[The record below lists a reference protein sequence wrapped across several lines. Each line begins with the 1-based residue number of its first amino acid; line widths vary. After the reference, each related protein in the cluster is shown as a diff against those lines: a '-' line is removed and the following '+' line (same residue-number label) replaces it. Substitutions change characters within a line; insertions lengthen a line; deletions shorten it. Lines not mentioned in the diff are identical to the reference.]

1 VFIIS
6 TKDVLPTLMSFFY
19 SFSKGSAKRAARI
32 HQIQKLHDD
41 PTLTYKEIHSVR
53 WLSYF
58 NALTTVYR
66 TTDSLLS
73 YLAEVGTD
81 DPKANG
87 LKKKVELFLQ

>member
-1 VFIIS
+1 M
-6 TKDVLPTLMSFFY
+6 LL
-19 SFSKGSAKRAARI
+19 
-32 HQIQKLHDD
+32 DD

-66 TTDSLLS
+66 TTDSLLT
-73 YLAEVGTD
+73 YLAEKGTE

-87 LKKKVELFLQ
+87 LKKKVKLVFFTLLIQILLNIV

>member
-1 VFIIS
+1 
-6 TKDVLPTLMSFFY
+6 MN
-19 SFSKGSAKRAARI
+19 FSNYIFLKGSAKRAAKI
-32 HQIQKLHDD
+32 HQVQKLLDD

-58 NALTTVYR
+58 SALTTVYR

-73 YLAEVGTD
+73 YLAEVGTA

-87 LKKKVELFLQ
+87 LKKKVKLFLQ